1 MEIKGFIDLSMVDWD
16 DRISC
21 VIFLPG
27 CTFRC
32 PFCYN
37 VALVLTPS
45 ELPTIPYERIEPYL
59 RRHKGGIE
67 GTVITGGEPTIH
79 EDLPDLCG
87 RLKKLG
93 FCVKLDTNGTNPLMV
108 RELVGESLVDY
119 VALDIKAPLTKE
131 KYLKATAV
139 DAERLLNSVR
149 ETANILI
156 KSDIDYEFR
165 TTVVPMIHTA
175 EDIRDICK
183 TLKGCKKYILQ
194 NFKSEVKTI
203 NPEFQNLK
211 PFSREEMENLLGVAK
226 VYIKNAKVRG

>member
-59 RRHKGGIE
+59 RRHRGGIE
-67 GTVITGGEPTIH
+67 GVVITGGEPTIH
-79 EDLPDLCG
+79 KELPDLC
-87 RLKKLG
+87 RKLKKMG
-93 FCVKLDTNGTNPLMV
+93 FFVKLDTNGTNPLMV
-108 RELVGESLVDY
+108 KELIEKSLVDY
-119 VALDIKAPLTKE
+119 VALDVKAPLTKA
-131 KYLKATAV
+131 KYFRATGI
-139 DAERLLNSVR
+139 DAAEFLDMVK
-149 ETANILI
+149 ETINTLM
-156 KSDIDYEFR
+156 KSDIDHEFR
-165 TTVVPMIHTA
+165 TTVVPTIHST
-175 EDIRDICK
+175 EDIEKISK
-183 TLKGCKKYILQ
+183 ALQGCKRYVLQ

-203 NPEFQNLK
+203 SPEFQNTK
-211 PFSREEMENLLGVAK
+211 PFSSEGMEKLLDVAK
-226 VYIKNAKVRG
+226 TYIKDAKIRG